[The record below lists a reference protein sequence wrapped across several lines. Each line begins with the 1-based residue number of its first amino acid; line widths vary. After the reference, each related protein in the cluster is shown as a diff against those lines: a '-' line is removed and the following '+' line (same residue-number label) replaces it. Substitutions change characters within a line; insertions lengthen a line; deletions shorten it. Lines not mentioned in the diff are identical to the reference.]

1 MESEQL
7 KTAVILPVITPYSL
21 EFGGLDPYGSK
32 VIFPDGSLTAYL
44 PEYEAQSHTY
54 FDDYGCV
61 SHSLQNGLEAL
72 ILATLDHNQ
81 WLRDNIYRNGYPN
94 FSDRDLV
101 VLSGT
106 KPGVGNSGER
116 VLATAKS
123 KGLISQT
130 LGDWD
135 NTSRDPKMTLE
146 LYYAYARDKKS
157 EEFAKEFNERL
168 QITGTL
174 VYRDKWEQAAKEGAL
189 QVYVNAW
196 HKKDGKYYN
205 PNGKH
210 NHAVLMA
217 DYKGVKIYDT
227 YKPEIK
233 ELSSWSDAYDWAL
246 KLNISEKYME
256 KPKIANNTLVQL
268 VEGQGGFGLYLD
280 GKIIVD
286 DLSKI
291 IASWLVR
298 NNGKLDGKTKA
309 LTLETWQMFP
319 KYNLKM
325 EKL

>member
-1 MESEQL
+1 MNEI
-7 KTAVILPVITPYSL
+7 KTAVILPNITPATL
-21 EFGGLDPYGSK
+21 EFGGLDPYGAK
-32 VIFPDGSLTAYL
+32 TIFPDGSLIPYL
-44 PEYEAQSHTY
+44 PEFEPQSHVY
-54 FDDYGCV
+54 GDDYGCV
-61 SHSLQNGLEAL
+61 SHSLQNAIEAL
-72 ILATLDHNQ
+72 IRAHGEG
-81 WLRDNIYRNGYPN
+81 WPVEGIMRNGYPN

-106 KPGVGNSGER
+106 KPGIGNSGEK
-116 VLATAKS
+116 VLATAQA
-123 KGLISQT
+123 KGLISQI

-135 NTSRDPKMTLE
+135 PTNRDPSMTME
-146 LYYAYARDKKS
+146 RYYAYARTKEA
-157 EEFAKEFNERL
+157 EEFAKKFNETFE
-168 QITGTL
+168 ITGVW

-196 HKKDGKYYN
+196 YRNSQGKYYN

-217 DYKGVKIYDT
+217 DYKNVKIYDT

-233 ELSSWSDAYDWAL
+233 ELVSWADAYDWAL
-246 KLNISEKYME
+246 KLNINLKVME
-256 KPKIANNTLVQL
+256 KPIIANNTLVQL

-286 DLSKI
+286 DLAKI

-298 NNGKLDGKTKA
+298 NAGKLDGKTRA
-309 LTLETWQMFP
+309 LTQEAWAMFP